1 MRRVLVSSRSMGGLI
16 QFVQNYQDLSTDK
29 GFQFKF
35 HCDHCQNGFMTR
47 FQTSAFGMAES
58 ALQVAGNL
66 FGGVFRSA
74 SSSAYEVQRAIG
86 GRAHDAAL
94 EEAVR
99 EAKGHFQQCSK
110 CGQWVCPEVCWNAQ
124 AGLCTRC
131 APNFEVSIAAEH
143 AQAKVLAARQQLQDK
158 AHHADYVSAVDLGA
172 KAVVASPPRP
182 ADEAYRCAMCGVALA
197 EGVRFCSQCGTPRA
211 ETGCPGCG
219 AALGAHA
226 KFCGQCG
233 ARVP

>member
-1 MRRVLVSSRSMGGLI
+1 MGGLI

-35 HCDHCQNGFMTR
+35 FCDHCHNGFMTR
-47 FQTSAFGMAES
+47 FQTSAFGIAES

-110 CGQWVCPEVCWNAQ
+110 CGQWVCPDVCWNAQ
-124 AGLCTRC
+124 ANLCVRC
-131 APNFEVSIAAEH
+131 APNFDVSMAAEH
-143 AQAKVLAARQQLQDK
+143 AQAKVNAARQQLQDK
-158 AHHADYVSAVDLGA
+158 AQHSDYVNEVDMGA
-172 KAVVASPPRP
+172 KAVMAAPPRAT
-182 ADEAYRCAMCGVALA
+182 ADASRCGTCGGAMAD
-197 EGVRFCSQCGTPRA
+197 GVRFCSQCGTPRV
-211 ETGCPGCG
+211 ETRCPGCG
-219 AALGAHA
+219 ADLAPNA

-233 ARVP
+233 TRIG